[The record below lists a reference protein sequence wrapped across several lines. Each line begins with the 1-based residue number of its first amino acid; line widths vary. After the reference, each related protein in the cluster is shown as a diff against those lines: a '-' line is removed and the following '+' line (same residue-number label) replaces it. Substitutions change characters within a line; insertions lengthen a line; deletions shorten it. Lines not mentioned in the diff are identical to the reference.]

1 MKWIAILLILGL
13 AGSVGLAGDKKQ
25 LSGYA
30 EAGNDNADF
39 IATVFID
46 ASDIRDALGADLP
59 PGYVVARVKAKVK
72 TGDALR
78 LSPDDFTLVSRKNGD
93 RADAIAPSQ
102 ITSTSALT
110 LRRDTRGRDWAQ
122 QTNEPGFIGVGS
134 IKKTDGAKDD
144 TALLAALREKQF
156 PDKDTKDTL
165 EGLVY
170 FSLDASK
177 LKAKDLALVYKGK
190 AGHLSLDFK

>member
-1 MKWIAILLILGL
+1 MKSIAILLIL
-13 AGSVGLAGDKKQ
+13 AGAGFAADNKKQ
-25 LSGYA
+25 LSGYG

-39 IATVFID
+39 TATVFID
-46 ASDIRDALGADLP
+46 SGDIRGALGADLP

-72 TGDALR
+72 TGEALR
-78 LSPDDFTLVSRKNGD
+78 LSPDDFTLVSRKNGE

-110 LRRDTRGRDWAQ
+110 IRRDTRGRDWAQ

-134 IKKTDGAKDD
+134 IKKAEGAKDD

-177 LKAKDLALVYKGK
+177 LKAKDLALIYKGK
-190 AGHLSLDFK
+190 AGHITLDLK